1 MDTPLDQAHAAME
14 AAPEDEGRR
23 RAFYDRLALSELYLL
38 LDHEAEDDRLSP
50 RIFPLEE
57 GRIVVAFDLEERL
70 SAFAGGAAPY
80 AALSGRTLA
89 RMLAGE
95 GLGLGLNLEAHSAIL
110 LPGEAMAWLAERA
123 PEAPRAVAE
132 RPVALHPPGDLP
144 EGLLAALD
152 ARLATAGGRAG
163 AAWLAEAEYAG
174 GGRAALLA
182 FTDVAPGADGA
193 LAQAAGEALAFSGL
207 EAGWLDLA
215 FAAEGEALA
224 ERLAAVAL
232 RIDLPAAEAPDA
244 PDAPAAPGQDP
255 DRPPRLR

>member
-14 AAPEDEGRR
+14 AAPEDEARR

-38 LDHEAEDDRLSP
+38 LEEEPAEDRLSP
-50 RIFPLEE
+50 RIFPLDE

-80 AALSGRTLA
+80 AAISGRTLA
-89 RMLAGE
+89 RMLAE
-95 GLGLGLNLEAHSAIL
+95 QDVGLGLNLEAPSAIL
-110 LPGEAMAWLAERA
+110 LPAEAMAWLAERA
-123 PEAPRAVAE
+123 PEAPRAIAE

-152 ARLATAGGRAG
+152 ARLAAAAGRAS
-163 AAWLAEAEYAG
+163 AAWLAEAEYSG

-182 FTDVAPGADGA
+182 FTGTAPGAEGA

-215 FAAEGEALA
+215 FSQAGEALA
-224 ERLAAVAL
+224 DRLAAVAL
-232 RIDLPAAEAPDA
+232 RIELPAPEAPEGPA
-244 PDAPAAPGQDP
+244 PPGQDP